1 MLNNATFFAVVP
13 PGGATPTSIQV
24 NGIWECNGSPA
35 GGETVEFQFT
45 SPGGPVVSA
54 TSSIVSPLGR
64 VALVVPASLGMACGD
79 AFKARVRGTCNGQ
92 WQPWVDVY
100 HNKIDCGPCPRI
112 VLGAPVYG
120 TCTGTAP
127 RRKPVTLSAT
137 VYLPPGASSGF
148 TWDFGDG
155 QLQAVAPITNTTSNP
170 STPFAVSVT
179 HDYDETAS
187 ALQACLRPDNGE
199 CPSACVSIDARCPG
213 ATPCPVPSVTTSYGP
228 CGPGNAVPVTF
239 TITFSPPIPQGTPTS
254 CVLTYGGTDQ
264 QGQNDA
270 TIGINNTTAPVSSV
284 SHTATFI
291 RTANDYDASAV
302 LTTFI
307 TGQPVCAR
315 TVPVPFNPPP
325 CIVCPDPQNPVTVT
339 IQMPSG
345 ATWCA
350 PVSGS
355 LAAVLS
361 AAVNWRSPAPNP
373 PPAPVRYD
381 WTVTLPSGAGTAT
394 QSTTTSS
401 VNTASGWNG
410 GGATAPGGALNL
422 SQAGTYSVSVTVI
435 FPPNSGLPTDA
446 NGVVS
451 CNTNAPASFRLDPC
465 TPCDTCPT
473 LTDISAQVGCI
484 SDSTPATVTVV
495 TAAVDDPCG
504 TAGGIDWDFG
514 DPGSQDNQI
523 STATANA
530 SHNYSSTGT
539 FTVTA
544 RLRSNDPACPRP
556 ASVFSKTITVANCP
570 PPPKS
575 ESDLCAI
582 LLWISMITMAV
593 GLVAAIIGC
602 LLSFFGLPQ
611 VGSIVGII
619 GLIVFGVGLVCFIIW
634 LILCWNTTAC
644 SVLLAVI
651 DFVRWMILVF
661 GIIMLVVA
669 LLLIPNVASWPCLI
683 GSAISWGW
691 WGAVLAILMS
701 VAEAA
706 GCLVRRPNGSAGATS
721 SALTGDGG
729 KQRRFGAL
737 RIFVPFLSVP
747 VLGLGSAIS
756 KTATLIGVQPC
767 EPCKRR
773 SSMLDNMVELH
784 RVGR

>member
-1 MLNNATFFAVVP
+1 MP
-13 PGGATPTSIQV
+13 PGGATPTSIEV
-24 NGIWECNGSPA
+24 IGLWECNGSPA

-45 SPGGPVVSA
+45 SPAGPVVTA
-54 TSSIVSPLGR
+54 TSSVVSPFGR
-64 VALVVPASLGMACGD
+64 VALVVPALPGMVCGGW
-79 AFKARVRGTCNGQ
+79 FKARVRGTCNGQ
-92 WQPWVDVY
+92 WQPWVDVPVQL
-100 HNKIDCGPCPRI
+100 DCGPCPRI

-137 VYLPPGASSGF
+137 VYLAPGTSSGF

-155 QLQAVAPITNTTSNP
+155 RLQAVAPITNTTADPN
-170 STPFAVSVT
+170 TPFAVSVT
-179 HDYDETAS
+179 HDYDETAT

-199 CPSACVSIDARCPG
+199 CPSACVSIDARCPD
-213 ATPCPVPSVTTSYGP
+213 TPSCPVPSVTTSYGP

-239 TITFSPPIPQGTPTS
+239 TITFSPPIPQGAPAS
-254 CVLTYGGTDQ
+254 CVLTYGGADQ
-264 QGQNDA
+264 QGQLNA
-270 TIGINNTTAPVSSV
+270 TIGINNATAPVSSV

-291 RTANDYDASAV
+291 RTANGYAASAV
-302 LTTFI
+302 FNAFI
-307 TGQPVCAR
+307 GSQQICTG
-315 TVPVPFNPPP
+315 TVAVPFNPPP
-325 CIVCPDPQNPVTVT
+325 CLVCPDPQNPVTVT
-339 IQMPSG
+339 IQVPNDP
-345 ATWCA
+345 AWCA

-355 LAAVLS
+355 LAAALS

-381 WTVTLPSGAGTAT
+381 WTVTLPSGAGSAT

-401 VNTASGWNG
+401 VSTASGWNG
-410 GGATAPGGALNL
+410 AGAAASGGALNL
-422 SQAGTYSVSVTVI
+422 SQPGTYSVSVTVV
-435 FPPNSGLPTDA
+435 FSPNSGLPTDA

-465 TPCDTCPT
+465 TSSNTCPT
-473 LTDISAQVGCI
+473 LTDITEQVGCI
-484 SDSTPATVTVV
+484 SGTAPATVSV
-495 TAAVDDPCG
+495 TAAIDDPSG
-504 TAGGIDWDFG
+504 SAGGVDWNFG
-514 DPGSQDNQI
+514 DPGSQGNQI

-556 ASVFSKTITVANCP
+556 ASVFSKTITVSNCP
-570 PPPKS
+570 PPRKT
-575 ESDLCAI
+575 ETDFCAI
-582 LLWISMITMAV
+582 LLWISVITMAV

-611 VGSIVGII
+611 VGSIVGVI
-619 GLIVFGVGLVCFIIW
+619 GLVVFGIGLVCFAIW
-634 LILCWNTTAC
+634 LILCRNTTAC

-661 GIIMLVVA
+661 GIILLIVA
-669 LLLIPNVASWPCLI
+669 LLLIPNLASWPCLV
-683 GSAISWGW
+683 GSAVSWGW
-691 WGAVLAILMS
+691 WGSVLAILMT

-706 GCLVRRPNGSAGATS
+706 GCLVRRPDGPSGATS
-721 SALTGDGG
+721 SALTSDGG
-729 KQRRFGAL
+729 KGRRFGAL
-737 RIFVPFLSVP
+737 RIFVPFLSAP

-756 KTATLIGVQPC
+756 KTATRIGVQPC

-773 SSMLDNMVELH
+773 ASMLDSMVELH